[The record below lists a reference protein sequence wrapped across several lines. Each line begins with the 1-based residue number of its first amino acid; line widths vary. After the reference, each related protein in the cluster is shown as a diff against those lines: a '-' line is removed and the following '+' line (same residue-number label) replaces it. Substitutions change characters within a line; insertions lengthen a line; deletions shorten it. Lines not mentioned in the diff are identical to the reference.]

1 MTFAAG
7 TRFGPYEIRAQL
19 GAGGMGEVYRAN
31 DTRLN
36 REVALKVL
44 LAGGNVSKDAMRRFR
59 HEAVLLARLSHA
71 NIATLY
77 EFDRDNGVDFLIM
90 ELVSGETLEE
100 RIDRGPLKA
109 VDAIAIADQ
118 VASALEHAHEAGI
131 VHQDLKPTNL
141 ILTPKG
147 KVKVLD
153 FGIAHLMT
161 DPSSTTVSVINQG
174 GGTLLYS
181 APEQLRGQEATFRT
195 DIYGLGVVLYQMLT
209 GTLPFTGPTS
219 PMIADAILHQQPQPP
234 SVKVG
239 TIPAAVDR
247 LVLNCLCKDPLGRY
261 PSAAAFREALRD
273 VGKKESNPTRPFV
286 PDPASTAPVERS
298 LIVLP
303 ARVLGSESDQYLADA
318 IATTISTAL
327 SGVANLH
334 ILISP
339 LQVHVERTGGDLA
352 TVMKAYAA
360 DLFVLASV
368 IPGESEHVVHIQ
380 LVEKA
385 THRMVWSQ
393 EIQTSKTGL
402 LSAMRGAARGIEAAL
417 VPGRPRTLPPTET
430 KTQAG
435 QEFQFQNALY
445 RANMYIHRGRE
456 SDFQLASEALQT
468 HAAAGYRVTEA
479 TAMLALLYANS
490 LQKGKSPAEAVPAAR
505 QWADRALAAD
515 PRSARAWAALSMLEA
530 LEPKHLGLRLEYAL
544 RGASYGMRDPI
555 PHLALSTALYPT
567 SLVFTLETCRYVNEL
582 DPLEITASLHQGI
595 LLAVFGRDVESMNRI
610 EHALTI
616 EPDFPLAI
624 IGKAAALCMI
634 DDYAGADRYLK
645 EKLQPLA
652 QNNRV
657 PPGLLEFFSA
667 IIQVGQVGIA
677 GDPRSEQACAQLVS
691 CASGE
696 KPFPFW
702 QVLTQYG
709 APLLAK
715 IGDEDAAYSVLEAR
729 TRIGLLDPY
738 DLLVL
743 HRHFQNMR
751 RHARFQT
758 VASRSRAAFS
768 EMLSVMDR
776 ARTTGEFPAYLSE
789 TWTRYAGLG
798 EPISDD
804 AEAR

>member
-1 MTFAAG
+1 
-7 TRFGPYEIRAQL
+7 
-19 GAGGMGEVYRAN
+19 
-31 DTRLN
+31 
-36 REVALKVL
+36 
-44 LAGGNVSKDAMRRFR
+44 
-59 HEAVLLARLSHA
+59 
-71 NIATLY
+71 
-77 EFDRDNGVDFLIM
+77 
-90 ELVSGETLEE
+90 
-100 RIDRGPLKA
+100 
-109 VDAIAIADQ
+109 
-118 VASALEHAHEAGI
+118 
-131 VHQDLKPTNL
+131 
-141 ILTPKG
+141 
-147 KVKVLD
+147 
-153 FGIAHLMT
+153 
-161 DPSSTTVSVINQG
+161 
-174 GGTLLYS
+174 
-181 APEQLRGQEATFRT
+181 
-195 DIYGLGVVLYQMLT
+195 
-209 GTLPFTGPTS
+209 
-219 PMIADAILHQQPQPP
+219 
-234 SVKVG
+234 
-239 TIPAAVDR
+239 
-247 LVLNCLCKDPLGRY
+247 
-261 PSAAAFREALRD
+261 
-273 VGKKESNPTRPFV
+273 
-286 PDPASTAPVERS
+286 
-298 LIVLP
+298 
-303 ARVLGSESDQYLADA
+303 
-318 IATTISTAL
+318 
-327 SGVANLH
+327 
-334 ILISP
+334 
-339 LQVHVERTGGDLA
+339 
-352 TVMKAYAA
+352 
-360 DLFVLASV
+360 
-368 IPGESEHVVHIQ
+368 
-380 LVEKA
+380 
-385 THRMVWSQ
+385 
-393 EIQTSKTGL
+393 
-402 LSAMRGAARGIEAAL
+402 
-417 VPGRPRTLPPTET
+417 
-430 KTQAG
+430 
-435 QEFQFQNALY
+435 
-445 RANMYIHRGRE
+445 
-456 SDFQLASEALQT
+456 
-468 HAAAGYRVTEA
+468 
-479 TAMLALLYANS
+479 MLALLYANS

-530 LEPKHLGLRLEYAL
+530 LEPKHLGVRLEYAL

-595 LLAVFGRDVESMNRI
+595 LLAVFGRDAESMNRI

-645 EKLQPLA
+645 DKLQPLA
-652 QNNRV
+652 ENNRV

-667 IIQVGQVGIA
+667 ITQVGQVGNA

-715 IGDEDAAYSVLEAR
+715 IGDEEAAYSVLEAR
-729 TRIGLLDPY
+729 TRIGLVDPY